1 MPSVRAF
8 FTKKSDG
15 RVHAIL
21 EDVVMKSII
30 GYEENGALFF
40 LHESILQ
47 HDGKLLNGAEKLK

>member
-1 MPSVRAF
+1 VSAF

-15 RVHAIL
+15 CVHAIL